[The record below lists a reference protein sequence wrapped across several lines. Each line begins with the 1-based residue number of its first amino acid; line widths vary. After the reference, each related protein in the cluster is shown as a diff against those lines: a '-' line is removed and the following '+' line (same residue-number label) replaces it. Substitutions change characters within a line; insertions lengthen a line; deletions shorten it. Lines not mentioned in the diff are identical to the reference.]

1 MKDNYFNSNIN
12 ILKSASNR
20 DNQKEVINSE
30 ESDKFIKKVNA
41 EKFYIKEEVW
51 IRTYKE
57 VLNVLSVN
65 KESDYKKRVKKLKN
79 QIHYTIWDNYTQ

>member
-41 EKFYIKEEVW
+41 EKFYIKEEV
-51 IRTYKE
+51 
-57 VLNVLSVN
+57 
-65 KESDYKKRVKKLKN
+65 
-79 QIHYTIWDNYTQ
+79 